1 MINMLADK
9 VRYVKILA
17 NENSRTILTGVGV
30 VGTVTTAY
38 LSGTASFKAA
48 RIIDEERLQ
57 IEENDKE
64 IENGHVA
71 GIYDLTLAS
80 KVRMTWRLYIP
91 PVLMGAATVTAIV
104 AANRIASK
112 KIAALAIAGG
122 LSDRALQE
130 YKAKVVERLGEN
142 KARNMQDEIAQD
154 RVTNNVANREVIA
167 VGTGEVLCYDM
178 NTGRYF
184 TSTVEDIKR
193 AENKINWELIHFG
206 SASLSEFFDQI
217 GLPATTYS
225 DNVGWNMN
233 HQMEVVFSTTMTPD
247 SRPCIAIDFK
257 NPPIADYHRALH
269 DA

>member
-30 VGTVTTAY
+30 AGTVTTAY
-38 LSGTASFKAA
+38 LTGTASFKAA
-48 RIIDEERLQ
+48 RIIDRATEESLD
-57 IEENDKE
+57 ND
-64 IENGHVA
+64 NVA
-71 GIYDLTLAS
+71 VLHELTPLS
-80 KVRMTWRLYIP
+80 KVKMTWRLYIP

-154 RVTNNVANREVIA
+154 RVTNDVANREVIA

>member
-1 MINMLADK
+1 MINVLADK
-9 VRYVKILA
+9 ARYVKILA

-30 VGTVTTAY
+30 AGTITTAY

-48 RIIDEERLQ
+48 RIIDQATEEAIDNDNVAVLHELTPLSKARL
-57 IEENDKE
+57 
-64 IENGHVA
+64 V
-71 GIYDLTLAS
+71 
-80 KVRMTWRLYIP
+80 WRFYIP
-91 PVLMGAATVTAIV
+91 PTLMAAATVTAIV

-154 RVTNNVANREVIA
+154 RVSNHVGNREVIA

-184 TSTVEDIKR
+184 NSTAEDIKR
-193 AENKINWELIHFG
+193 AENKINYELIHFG
-206 SASLSEFFDQI
+206 SASLSEFYDEI
-217 GLPATTYS
+217 GLPPTTYS
-225 DNVGWNMN
+225 DSVGWNMN
-233 HQMEVVFSTTMTPD
+233 HHMEVEISTTITPD
-247 SRPCIAIDFK
+247 SRPCLAINFK
-257 NPPIADYHRALH
+257 NPPIHDYNRSLH